1 MDRNDRRSY
10 PVEAVDN
17 IEQPEMTADD
27 VRNEQQKLARRKG
40 LTVRELYERFD
51 VGEYRGT
58 ILESKLSML
67 RFMLGEEAFA
77 PAAEE

>member
-1 MDRNDRRSY
+1 MLWAA
-10 PVEAVDN
+10 VEN

-27 VRNEQQKLARRKG
+27 VRNEQQKLADRKG
-40 LTVRELYERFD
+40 LTVRELYERCEL
-51 VGEYRGT
+51 GEYRGT

-67 RFMLGEEAFA
+67 RFMLGDEACA